1 MVIFDKNNCKMLR
14 VNGTYYNGKLQ
25 LDKLVKTKKPLK
37 VVVTFEDLNGK
48 RLNLTDFS
56 FVETQE
62 LLKDYKGSFSDE
74 VIEER
79 RIEL

>member
-1 MVIFDKNNCKMLR
+1 MLR

-25 LDKLVKTKKPLK
+25 LDKPIRTKKPLK
-37 VVVTFEDLNGK
+37 VVVTFEDLNSK
-48 RLNLTDFS
+48 RLELTDFL
-56 FVETQE
+56 FAETQD

-79 RIEL
+79 RLDV

>member
-1 MVIFDKNNCKMLR
+1 MLR

-25 LDKLVKTKKPLK
+25 LDKPVKTKKPLK
-37 VVVTFEDLNGK
+37 VVVTFDDLQGK

-56 FVETQE
+56 FAETQE